1 MTYEE
6 ALEKINGRLAFGVK
20 PGLERVTTL
29 LRRLGDPQRNLKFV
43 HVAGTNG
50 KGTACTLTASV
61 LKESGYITGL
71 YTSPYVLE
79 FRERFQINGEMIPK
93 EELVREVELLS
104 PLVDRL
110 EAEGETVTEFEF
122 ITVLALHWFAL
133 RKCDVVVLETGLG
146 GRLDATNVID
156 TPEVAVIMS
165 ISLDHTAV
173 LGDTVQKIALE
184 KAGIIKPGGRV
195 VLYPQQQEGV
205 REVFETVCRERGAEL
220 VIPDLAA
227 MRVLEATIKGTTFQ
241 VGELCLRTP
250 FLGEHQEKNA
260 VTALAVIR
268 LLKQRGFHISDEAVK
283 NGFEKAFIPARMEIF
298 CEKPLVLLDGGHNP
312 GCAAALREVL
322 SKFVPGK
329 RVGIVGMVSDKD
341 SMEALR
347 IVGPMFS
354 RLFTIAPNTPRA
366 LPAEKLLEIA
376 REFCPESGVARSCE
390 GALEKAFRALEEADA
405 LVVFGSFY
413 LAAEI
418 RDALAEKAKK
428 LEKR

>member
-1 MTYEE
+1 MTYDE
-6 ALEKINGRLAFGVK
+6 ALEKIDSRLVFGVK
-20 PGLERVTTL
+20 PGLERVSTL
-29 LRRLGDPQRNLKFV
+29 LHWLGDPQKNLKFV

-61 LKESGYITGL
+61 LKESGYTTGL

-104 PLVDRL
+104 PLVDKM
-110 EAEGETVTEFEF
+110 EAAGETVTEFEF
-122 ITVLALHWFAL
+122 ITVLAFHWFAS

-146 GRLDATNVID
+146 GRLDATNVIES
-156 TPEVAVIMS
+156 PEVAVVMS

-173 LGDTVQKIALE
+173 LGDTVQKIARE
-184 KAGIIKPGGRV
+184 KAGIVKPGGRV
-195 VLYPQQQEGV
+195 VLYPRQQEGV

-220 VIPDLAA
+220 IVPNLAA
-227 MRVLEATIKGTTFQ
+227 MQVLEATIKGTVFQ
-241 VGELCLRTP
+241 VGELRLRTP

-260 VTALAVIR
+260 VTVLAAIN
-268 LLKQRGFHISDEAVK
+268 LLRQRGFSISEEALK

-312 GCAAALREVL
+312 GCALALRDAL
-322 SKFVPGK
+322 SRFAPGK
-329 RVGIVGMVSDKD
+329 RVGIMGMVSDKD

-354 RLFTIAPNTPRA
+354 RLFTVTPNTPRA
-366 LPAEKLLEIA
+366 LPAEKLQEIA
-376 REFCPESGVARSCE
+376 CEFCPKAEAAASCGE
-390 GALEKAFRALEEADA
+390 ALKKAFRALEEADA

-418 RDALAEKAKK
+418 RDALAENTKK
-428 LEKR
+428 LKVR